1 MEQSQS
7 AGHNPLAVS
16 IHGEQEYV
24 SALYGHLDAERA
36 HVRDAFLRA
45 QRNGAGGHGAL
56 MDREASVDEQARRLT
71 RLEAVE
77 EGLCFGRV
85 DLRGDGRSPGERLYI
100 GRIGLRDG
108 DREVALVDWRAPAAR
123 PFYSAT
129 PSAPDGLA
137 RRRHLYTRRRTVVGL
152 DDEVFDLEGLS
163 EDDRQ
168 GLVGEAALMASLRA
182 GRTGRMHDIVATI
195 QSEQD
200 RVIRSSLQG
209 ALVVQ
214 GGPGTGKTVAA
225 LHRAAFLLY
234 THRDLLERRG
244 VLVVGPNPVFL
255 RYIGQVLP
263 SLGETDVVMTTLG
276 GLYPG
281 VRAEGAEGHRT
292 AAVKGSL
299 RMATLVEAAVR
310 ERQRVPEGGL
320 YITASGTDLFVSE
333 DTCRSVRDRARELG
347 VKHNAAR
354 TFFVSEMLTALAQD
368 QHDVLEHSIREAEEA
383 AAWDGAFAGVP
394 EMEDPDAP
402 LWTDEDLQ
410 SARETLWEEPEVHR
424 ALDALWP
431 DLSPET
437 LIGELL
443 SDGDRLAAAAREAER
458 ISPGDALSGED
469 LDALLRPE
477 GSPWTVGD
485 VPLLDEAAELLG
497 DDGSVRRARQ
507 REEAR
512 RRAEAE
518 RYAQGVLE
526 VTGLSEQRT
535 ADGDLVVDANTLFE
549 RNRYDGPE
557 RTTAERAAQDRTWAY
572 GHVIV
577 DEAQELSEMAW
588 RTVMRRIPTRSLTV
602 VGDVAQTGSAAGAS
616 SWSSMLERHVGGGL
630 HEERL
635 LVNYRTPAAIM
646 EVAAAVLK
654 EVAPDQE
661 PPESVREGDEPPRAV
676 RVAPG
681 EWEERLPFVARQ
693 EVRTVQ
699 TAEGGEHGDP
709 EGVAGRVAVI
719 VPDAR
724 HGAVA
729 ALLPEAESQASPE
742 VLDAPVAVLTC
753 AQAKG
758 LEFDSVV
765 VAAPDEI
772 LDQSPQGGRDLY
784 VAITRA
790 TRRLTVLHEADL
802 PTMLAGLD
810 GA

>member
-7 AGHNPLAVS
+7 VGHNPLAVS
-16 IHGEQEYV
+16 IRAEQDRV

-36 HVRDAFLRA
+36 HAADTFRRA
-45 QRNGAGGHGAL
+45 QRAGGSGYGAL

-71 RLEAVE
+71 RLESVE
-77 EGLCFGRV
+77 EGLCFGRI
-85 DLRGDGRSPGERLYI
+85 DLHGGDGAPGETLYI
-100 GRIGLRDG
+100 GRIGLRNG

-129 PSAPDGLA
+129 PSTPSGLA
-137 RRRHLYTRRRTVVGL
+137 RRRHLYTRRRTVIGL

-163 EDDRQ
+163 DDDRRS
-168 GLVGEAALMASLRA
+168 LVGEAALMASLRA
-182 GRTGRMHDIVATI
+182 GRTGRMHDIVSTI

-263 SLGETDVVMTTLG
+263 SLGETDVVMTTVG
-276 GLYPG
+276 GLFPG
-281 VRAEGAEGHRT
+281 VQAEEGDGHR
-292 AAVKGSL
+292 AATVKGSL
-299 RMATLVEAAVR
+299 RMAALVEGAVR
-310 ERQRVPEGGL
+310 DRQQVPEGGL
-320 YITASGTDLFVSE
+320 EVTASGTDLFVDE
-333 DTCRSVRDRARELG
+333 DVCRTIRDRARELG

-354 TFFVSEMLTALAQD
+354 TFFANEMLTALAQD
-368 QHDVLEHSIREAEEA
+368 QHDVLENSIREAEEA
-383 AAWDGAFAGVP
+383 AAWDGAFKGVP
-394 EMEDPDAP
+394 ELEDPDAP
-402 LWTDEDLQ
+402 LWTEEDLQ
-410 SARETLWEEPEVHR
+410 SARETLWEDTAVR
-424 ALDALWP
+424 QAIDGLWP
-431 DLSPET
+431 DLTPEA
-437 LIGELL
+437 LIADLL
-443 SDGDRLAAAAREAER
+443 SDADRLAAAAREAAR
-458 ISPGDALSGED
+458 ISPSDALEQEELG
-469 LDALLRPE
+469 ALVRPA
-477 GSPWTVGD
+477 GSAWTVGD

-497 DDGSVRRARQ
+497 DDGSVRRARK
-507 REEAR
+507 RAEER
-512 RRAEAE
+512 RRQEAE
-518 RYAQGVLE
+518 RYAEGVLE

-535 ADGDLVVDANTLFE
+535 ADGDLVVDADMLSE

-557 RTTAERAAQDRTWAY
+557 RTTAERAAADRTWAY

-616 SWSSMLERHVGGGL
+616 SWTSMLERHVGSGL

-635 LVNYRTPAAIM
+635 LVNYRTPAPIM

-654 EVAPDQE
+654 EVAPGQD
-661 PPESVREGDEPPRAV
+661 PPESVREGGDAPRAV
-676 RVAPG
+676 RIAPG
-681 EWEERLPFVARQ
+681 TWEERLPGVAEE
-693 EVRTVQ
+693 EVRAVQ
-699 TAEGGEHGDP
+699 SGGGGDP
-709 EGVAGRVAVI
+709 DGVAGRVAVI

-724 HGAVA
+724 HAAFA

-753 AQAKG
+753 TQAKG
-758 LEFDSVV
+758 LEFDAVV

-772 LDQSPQGGRDLY
+772 LEQSPQGGRDLY
-784 VAITRA
+784 VAVTRA

-802 PTMLAGLD
+802 PGMLGGLSP
-810 GA
+810 A